1 MCVMWPEVWLCSAG
15 FLFFFFFFTLYGL
28 FGAKQRHFPVDC
40 NFYDSSSFFP
50 FLFSRMSLSV
60 PPAWFPPGYLPLYWT
75 AKPTLIVFSANVF
88 RREPVN
94 KLLINEKRQSFT
106 GTLFVLLH
114 FTLWSVRAVKWKS
127 SPGAAALEHFVM
139 SQRVLT
145 PRPAARCQFSP
156 WRQMEGMSE
165 GLCFF
170 LNWEFLLEAVNK
182 TKINPVDLK
191 IVVWWYFSKGAQ
203 AHTGSEYKYLPFL
216 EG

>member
-1 MCVMWPEVWLCSAG
+1 MCVMWPEVWLWSAG
-15 FLFFFFFFTLYGL
+15 FFLPCMVYLERNNGTSPSTVTFMI
-28 FGAKQRHFPVDC
+28 ARV
-40 NFYDSSSFFP
+40 SFL

-114 FTLWSVRAVKWKS
+114 FTLCARVCARCKVKIQSRK
-127 SPGAAALEHFVM
+127 AALEHFVM
-139 SQRVLT
+139 SQRVLI

-156 WRQMEGMSE
+156 WRQMEGMS
-165 GLCFF
+165 FF

-182 TKINPVDLK
+182 IRSEINPVDLK
-191 IVVWWYFSKGAQ
+191 IVVLWYFSKGAQ

>member
-1 MCVMWPEVWLCSAG
+1 MVYLERNNGTSPSTVTFMIARVS
-15 FLFFFFFFTLYGL
+15 FL
-28 FGAKQRHFPVDC
+28 
-40 NFYDSSSFFP
+40 

-114 FTLWSVRAVKWKS
+114 FTLCARVCACCKVKIHSWKAVGAFCDVTKGAYTSTCSQVSVL
-127 SPGAAALEHFVM
+127 PLESNGRHV
-139 SQRVLT
+139 
-145 PRPAARCQFSP
+145 
-156 WRQMEGMSE
+156 WRSVF
-165 GLCFF
+165 FF

-182 TKINPVDLK
+182 IRSEINPVDLK
-191 IVVWWYFSKGAQ
+191 IVVLWYFSKGAQ

-216 EG
+216 GG